1 MLDKSQGMLYMFLI
15 FGVLMMIILFKTKIE
30 FFINMV
36 LRMMM
41 GTIGVCFV
49 NGILLSQ
56 GMESGIGVNLLTLGV
71 IGTLGLPGFLLLY
84 GMVFYELL

>member
-1 MLDKSQGMLYMFLI
+1 MSKSQGMLYMVLV
-15 FGVLMMIILFKTKIE
+15 FGIVLMIILFKTKIE

-56 GMESGIGVNLLTLGV
+56 GLESGIGINVLTLGV
-71 IGTLGLPGFLLLY
+71 IGLLGFPGFILLY
-84 GMVFYELL
+84 GMVFYQLL

>member
-1 MLDKSQGMLYMFLI
+1 MSKSQGMLCMFFI
-15 FGVLMMIILFKTKIE
+15 FGVVLIILLFKTKIE

-49 NGILLSQ
+49 NSILLSQ
-56 GMESGIGVNLLTLGV
+56 GLETSIGINPVTLGLLGV
-71 IGTLGLPGFLLLY
+71 LGLPGFVLLY
-84 GMVFYELL
+84 GMAFYQLF

>member
-1 MLDKSQGMLYMFLI
+1 MFLI

-41 GTIGVCFV
+41 GTIGVCFI

-56 GMESGIGVNLLTLGV
+56 GVESGIGINVLTLGV
-71 IGTLGLPGFLLLY
+71 IGVLGFPGFILLY
-84 GMVFYELL
+84 GMVFYQLL